1 MKKTY
6 LYSFIAALA
15 FAGVGCNSDDPADAS
30 EKKVYAEGEAPYLR
44 TNNEATVTAS
54 RVFSVVDID
63 APQYVYLKDY
73 VFFILFFLLMV

>member
-44 TNNEATVTAS
+44 TNNEAT
-54 RVFSVVDID
+54 
-63 APQYVYLKDY
+63 
-73 VFFILFFLLMV
+73 